1 MAPVNRKCLCAYCHL
16 ETATSFVPLSWFS
29 AVLCSCFC
37 CLFFFF
43 AFHSIEVAT
52 EFYTRTRDQCQSSVK
67 LLSIERKSNV
77 TLFGQMSNQT
87 STDNNFTFHQNN
99 CSRRRFSQFLCKSNR
114 NSCRRFFFTLCVCI
128 RVYYD
133 SQQETL
139 TSQSKW
145 TNRNVCFSMCVI

>member
-1 MAPVNRKCLCAYCHL
+1 MIGKKRFPAASDGASQSKMSLCVLSPRNGDIVCAIIVTL
-16 ETATSFVPLSWFS
+16 RRLVFMFLLFV
-29 AVLCSCFC
+29 
-37 CLFFFF
+37 FF

-139 TSQSKW
+139 TSQSK
-145 TNRNVCFSMCVI
+145 